1 MSYIKWL
8 RRLIGS
14 QKAIIVYTSIIL
26 QDPQGRVLLQRRTDM
41 DIWGLPG
48 GILEPG
54 ETLLVCAQRELFEE
68 SGLTAGEMRLVGVYS
83 EPCYDAIYPN
93 GDQVQQYTVCFQ
105 ALMNGGEMRVDGVET
120 SALAFMTPDEI
131 PYTELPIFYQA
142 MLRDALNK
150 EVANGCEPAFM
161 PPAFMPPVSNPQ
173 LINPIEQVR
182 PLIGNA
188 LYVGAGAIA
197 VVQRSDG
204 KLLVV
209 RRVDNGEWSLP
220 GGFLHLGENASNA
233 AQREVL
239 EETGLYIQI
248 QRLMGVFS
256 PAYNW
261 VYPNGDQ
268 VHAVVSVFKASPTG
282 GREKADHV
290 ETSQVGWMHPQEL
303 AALSTLPILK
313 ELNQAVTAHLD
324 QGTFIH

>member
-1 MSYIKWL
+1 MSYITWL
-8 RRLIGS
+8 RQHIGN
-14 QKAIIVYTSIIL
+14 QKTILVYTSVVL
-26 QDPQGRVLLQRRTDM
+26 QDTQCRVLLQRRTDM

-54 ETLLVCAQRELFEE
+54 ETLLQCAQRELFEE
-68 SGLTAGEMRLVGVYS
+68 SGLTAGEMQLVGVYS
-83 EPCYDAIYPN
+83 EPCYDAVYPN

-105 ALMNGGEMRVDGVET
+105 ALVNGGEMQADGIET
-120 SALAFMTPDEI
+120 STLVFMSPDEI
-131 PYTELPIFYQA
+131 PYAELPIFYQA
-142 MLRDALNK
+142 MLRDALN
-150 EVANGCEPAFM
+150 NGCENHGEPT
-161 PPAFMPPVSNPQ
+161 FMPPVSNS
-173 LINPIEQVR
+173 LLVNPIEVVR

-209 RRVDNGEWSLP
+209 RRLDNGEWSLP
-220 GGFLHLGENASNA
+220 GGFLHMGENAAHA

-239 EETGLYIQI
+239 EETGIDIQV

-268 VHAVVSVFKASPTG
+268 VHAVVSVFKAHPTG
-282 GREKADHV
+282 GIEKADQV
-290 ETSQVGWMHPQEL
+290 ETSQVGWMSPEEL
-303 AALSTLPILK
+303 AKLPTLPILK
-313 ELNQAVTAHLD
+313 ELNQAVIAHLE